1 MGPEHDKGVHDTVER
16 LYQAAFEERLWSQIV
31 ARLRDARWPPAGNAA
46 VTSSTLPFTAPS
58 ASAAPAAGYLAD
70 SITQAGY
77 EASATEPASDV
88 FGPPGARTPTDP
100 RGRAAAI
107 ASLQVPEIR
116 QRADAGSMDA
126 AQTPD
131 ASAMADELAAQD
143 DELLRHTFLALQI
156 ARKLEEL
163 REREDALGAGLG
175 RLAVGL
181 ILIDCDRQAKPINQE
196 AHNILAHCELELR
209 GGRLTTADK
218 RARIQLEELLGA
230 LTGGATGQAAGG
242 GVTIR
247 RMHGHAL
254 QIWGV
259 PLRHEERALLDPGER
274 PCGLLFVIDPDKA
287 PSTPERLLMEAFGL
301 TRAETTLT
309 LALLHGETVDEY
321 CERTG
326 ISRNTARTH
335 MRAIFDKLGVNKQ
348 TELIRLLSGFRLLN
362 MGGAG

>member
-1 MGPEHDKGVHDTVER
+1 MVSENENGVHDTVEH

-46 VTSSTLPFTAPS
+46 VTPSTLPFTA
-58 ASAAPAAGYLAD
+58 ACATPAGGYLAD

-77 EASATEPASDV
+77 DPSASEPASDMS
-88 FGPPGARTPTDP
+88 GPPGAPTLTAL
-100 RGRAAAI
+100 RSRAAAI

-116 QRADAGSMDA
+116 PRADAASMDA
-126 AQTPD
+126 ARTAD
-131 ASAMADELAAQD
+131 ASAMADEQD
-143 DELLRHTFLALQI
+143 DQILRHHFLALQI

-163 REREDALGAGLG
+163 RQQQDALQAGLG

-181 ILIDCDRQAKPINQE
+181 VLIDCDRQAKPINQE
-196 AHNILAHCELELR
+196 AHNILAHRDLELR

-287 PSTPERLLMEAFGL
+287 PATPERLLMEAFGL

-362 MGGAG
+362 MGGPG